1 MWLKNNLTPGE
12 FDFRYTNFSVIKL
25 RGLSWRTLVNET
37 GCETRSMDFTKKTCP
52 KQRAWMLP
60 NWPEKG
66 HIGSPYTVTIFIH
79 IYIYIGTLNMLSCF
93 CCSLLITLRI
103 HSIAFFFPLDT
114 KDPQR
119 CRGLRATRNFRGIQ
133 CGLHGEN
140 WNFNGETLGKS
151 LAIVVDMYWQNWLGK
166 LFPIFSL
173 YTFSG
178 SMIQA
183 FCILQ

>member
-37 GCETRSMDFTKKTCP
+37 GCETRSMDFTKKNMSKAKSMNASKLT
-52 KQRAWMLP
+52 R
-60 NWPEKG
+60 KG
-66 HIGSPYTVTIFIH
+66 SHWLALYSYHIYP
-79 IYIYIGTLNMLSCF
+79 YIYIGTLNMLSCF